1 MKHYET
7 HGITDF
13 IVCCGYKGESL
24 KEYFSNYR
32 RYRAD
37 ITVDLGTGDLAILND
52 SVEPWKVTLIDTGA
66 STMTGG
72 RLKRVRQYIE
82 EDTFCMTYGDGV
94 SNIDI
99 TRCISSHK
107 QKDCFATVT
116 AVRPPGRFGALEFD
130 SESLVR
136 GFKEKPSGDG
146 DWINGGFFVLEKS
159 VFDYIEGD
167 QTVWEQS
174 PLKTLARDGKL
185 NAHFH
190 DGFWQPMDTLRDKM
204 QLEALWSRGEA
215 EWKTWN

>member
-1 MKHYET
+1 
-7 HGITDF
+7 
-13 IVCCGYKGESL
+13 
-24 KEYFSNYR
+24 
-32 RYRAD
+32 
-37 ITVDLGTGDLAILND
+37 
-52 SVEPWKVTLIDTGA
+52 
-66 STMTGG
+66 MTGG
-72 RLKRVRQYIE
+72 RLKRVREYIE

-99 TRCISSHK
+99 TSCINSHM
-107 QKDCFATVT
+107 QRGCFATVT

-130 SESLVR
+130 GESLVR

-174 PLKTLARDGKL
+174 PLKTLAGDGQL